1 MDDSQTPVPN
11 IQTPSTPPVPAPE
24 VPPGLPSVPQSA
36 PEPAPLNTPPPLP
49 MVESTP
55 TIIPPASEH
64 PHKSSALPLILALV
78 ILLLAVAG
86 GGYYYFVYR
95 TAVVTQDTGPND
107 QVQLNDDVTS
117 PNTGFDTTNG
127 NETSADAVPTVSTS
141 DNVNDIDKEIQAT
154 DVQGA
159 ETDFQDVNTDLNNL

>member
-11 IQTPSTPPVPAPE
+11 FQAPLAPMPE
-24 VPPGLPSVPQSA
+24 VPSSPPPIPQSA
-36 PEPAPLNTPPPLP
+36 QESTPVNPSP

-55 TIIPPASEH
+55 TIVPPA
-64 PHKSSALPLILALV
+64 PGQTQKSSALPLILALI
-78 ILLLAVAG
+78 ILLLAAAG

-95 TAVVTQDTGPND
+95 TAGVTQDTGSDD
-107 QVQLNDDVTS
+107 QVRLNDDTTS
-117 PNTGFDTTNG
+117 PNTGFDTTSG
-127 NETSADAVPTVSTS
+127 EEASEDAVPTVSKS

-154 DVQGA
+154 DIQGA